1 MHVEPPTHAPTNL
14 KELGIHY
21 VMIVLGILTA
31 LGLEAG
37 FEALHHRKLART
49 TLEQVE
55 VELKANLAETRST
68 LKQNGE
74 VMKQLNGLYV
84 DVKQLVHDGQA
95 KPAALKALLDTRLRV
110 SVFTPG
116 LRRDAWDTALADQ
129 ALMHLP
135 HADLRRLSE
144 AYTAQRDAQ
153 QALQSSFNAMGA
165 FVRLTDAAV
174 DAEFG
179 RGDAVDLIKALHA
192 YRITLSAI
200 MGVERGLEQQL
211 AESLNDAAPADAAAS
226 AASAASVAASH

>member
-14 KELGIHY
+14 KELGVHY

-37 FEALHHRKLART
+37 FEALHHRKLARHT
-49 TLEQVE
+49 IEQVE
-55 VELKANLAETRST
+55 VELKANLAETRSV
-68 LKQNGE
+68 LKQNGAIFKDLNALYAE
-74 VMKQLNGLYV
+74 VKKMEHAGE
-84 DVKQLVHDGQA
+84 A
-95 KPAALKALLDTRLRV
+95 KPAALKTLLDERLRV
-110 SVFTPG
+110 SVYTPG

-153 QALQSSFNAMGA
+153 QALQSSFNAMGT
-165 FVRLTDAAV
+165 FTRLTDAAV

-200 MGVERGLEQQL
+200 MGVERGLEAQL
-211 AESLNDAAPADAAAS
+211 AESLGEASAAGAPAGAAS
-226 AASAASVAASH
+226 AGSAASH